1 MTCKQSEKF
10 MTPLAKLFNALFL
23 AVFVNVAQAAVV
35 TGIDATAQLPFWE
48 WSNQTVSIRLVQRLP
63 DQTRAFFA
71 ARGFSR
77 DHVERIAQSCVFQTV
92 FKNIAA
98 ADSDMVIRYDLTEW
112 QIRFNDSQPKQKLKQ
127 RLKVKQQWMDEWK
140 QSNAPPKAQIAFS
153 WSLLPTQQKYKAGDY
168 NWGMTTYNLP
178 PGKHFDLTLVW
189 YQNEQRHTAVI
200 PDVQC
205 AADIQTQPAIGI
217 GG

>member
-1 MTCKQSEKF
+1 MR
-10 MTPLAKLFNALFL
+10 PLLKSINILILTAFIPL
-23 AVFVNVAQAAVV
+23 AQAAVV

-48 WSNQTVSIRLVQRLP
+48 WNNQTVSIRLVQRLP

-77 DHVERIAQSCVFQTV
+77 EHTERIAQSCVFQTV

-98 ADSDMVIRYDLTEW
+98 ADSAMVVRYDLTEW
-112 QIRFNDSQPKQKLKQ
+112 QIHINDSQRKLKVKQ
-127 RLKVKQQWMDEWK
+127 LKVKQQWMDEWQ
-140 QSNAPPKAQIAFS
+140 QSQAPQKAQIAFS

-168 NWGMTTYNLP
+168 NWGMTTYNLS

-189 YQNEQRHTAVI
+189 YENEQRRSAVI

-205 AADIQTQPAIGI
+205 AEDVHLQPSNGI
-217 GG
+217 GK